1 MATFLRRGLAVFA
14 SPLLGLLIAAGC
26 SGGSGTATTATTGTS
41 VPGTTT
47 TLPETPLDKGKQL
60 ATYNPDT
67 GDCFDKRKVVTQ
79 TGAKP
84 TDIYLKLDC
93 VLPHQNE
100 VFAVVD
106 APWPDQKDRT
116 YPGDDTIRK
125 AAKVECPKKY
135 AEYVGKPYEVSKLEI
150 GYLLPP
156 EASWPSYRRIGCY
169 VYNAAGLRMEG
180 SVKGTGG

>member
-1 MATFLRRGLAVFA
+1 MTRLVRPALAALLLVAVTGL
-14 SPLLGLLIAAGC
+14 AAGC
-26 SGGSGTATTATTGTS
+26 SGGSGTATTATTGTTA
-41 VPGTTT
+41 PGTTT
-47 TLPETPLDKGKQL
+47 TLAETPLEQGKQL
-60 ATYNPDT
+60 ASYNPEV

-79 TGAKP
+79 AGNKP

-93 VLPHQNE
+93 KLAHQNE

-116 YPGDDTIRK
+116 YPGDDTVRK
-125 AAKVECPKKY
+125 AAKVECPKRY
-135 AEYVGKPYEVSKLEI
+135 AEYVGRPYEVSRLEI

-156 EASWPSYRRIGCY
+156 ESTWPSNRRIGCY
-169 VYNAAGLRMEG
+169 VYLASGVRTTG